1 MPAHPRKE
9 GSKIVPKR
17 KFDTKTVRGL
27 INKRAY
33 DMDVSRKDLAT
44 AAKISVSLTNNTL
57 APQPTKKLHSWMLL
71 AWAPILVLT
80 DEELAAWS
88 AMLIQEKN
96 HEYQHHRNKPA

>member
-17 KFDTKTVRGL
+17 KFNTKTVRGL

-33 DMDVSRKDLAT
+33 DMDVSRADLAA
-44 AAKISVSLTNNTL
+44 AAKISVSLANNTL
-57 APQPTKKLHSWMLL
+57 APHATKQLHAWMLL

-80 DEELAAWS
+80 DEELTAWS
-88 AMLIQEKN
+88 AMLIEEKN
-96 HEYQHHRNKPA
+96 RGH